1 MTGEQEPVGNNGHAS
16 LQNYLAVKNAPAVQ
30 EMGRHGFDPW
40 VGRSPGG
47 RNGNPLQYSCPEN
60 AMDREAWQATVPRVT
75 KNQTQLST

>member
-1 MTGEQEPVGNNGHAS
+1 MVISARLIDAR

-47 RNGNPLQYSCPEN
+47 RNGNPLQ
-60 AMDREAWQATVPRVT
+60 
-75 KNQTQLST
+75 